1 MNPLSLADAEAEQCL
16 EQAEQAE
23 QADRL
28 DRRNAII
35 VAILGFIGVVFSGAL
50 LILGQG
56 SL

>member
-1 MNPLSLADAEAEQCL
+1 MKPLTLVDDETEQCL
-16 EQAEQAE
+16 KEAE

-28 DRRNAII
+28 DRRNATI
-35 VAILGFIGVVFSGAL
+35 VAVLGFAGVALSGAL